1 MKKTIKIFS
10 TTSAALLA
18 FGIKSLQ
25 ADSLTAVSWGGAY
38 TKSQLEA
45 YHKPFE
51 KKTGIKMNSEDYN
64 GGLAEVKAQV
74 QAKNVTWDLVDVELS
89 DENNGV

>member
-1 MKKTIKIFS
+1 MQNKLKILLA
-10 TTSAALLA
+10 TSATVLI
-18 FGIKSLQ
+18 FGYSTAN

-51 KKTGIKMNSEDYN
+51 KKTGIKMNSEAPRAYKF
-64 GGLAEVKAQV
+64 L
-74 QAKNVTWDLVDVELS
+74 
-89 DENNGV
+89 